1 MIPAMPRNVT
11 LLYFAAVREAVG
23 RGEEPVSLPDGVVTI
38 ADLSAW
44 LEVNRQPLRGKLA
57 SVRFAV
63 NEAFVEPLASVASG
77 DVIALIPPVS
87 GG

>member
-1 MIPAMPRNVT
+1 MIPAMPRPVT
-11 LLYFAAVREAVG
+11 LLYFAAIREAVG
-23 RGEEPVSLPDGVVTI
+23 ATEEPLSLPDSVATI

-44 LEVNRQPLRGKLA
+44 LQENRPPLRGRLA

-63 NEAFVEPLASVASG
+63 NEAFVEPHASVASG